1 MPSSAWMCATEP
13 AGRRRPAALRACVP
27 LLLAAGLMAFAPLA
41 RPAELE
47 AKVKAAYVFHVIK
60 FVDWPALPGD
70 ALTLCINGSDA
81 VSALLGDLAGKP
93 VKDRPLRILASLPA
107 DAAQCQVLYVGGPER
122 RWAELQP
129 RLRGHSVL
137 TLSDQDG
144 FARNGGIVGFYPEAG
159 RIRLEINPEAARQ
172 ANLRISA
179 KLLELARTVP

>member
-1 MPSSAWMCATEP
+1 MS
-13 AGRRRPAALRACVP
+13 
-27 LLLAAGLMAFAPLA
+27 LLLAAGLMVCVPPA
-41 RPAELE
+41 RSAELE

-70 ALTLCINGSDA
+70 TLTLCISGSDA

-93 VKDRPLRILASLPA
+93 VKERPLRILPGVPSDP
-107 DAAQCQVLYVGGPER
+107 AQCQVLYVGGSER
-122 RWAELQP
+122 RWVELQP
-129 RLRGHSVL
+129 RLRNHGVL
-137 TLSDQDG
+137 TVSDQDG
-144 FARNGGIVGFYPEAG
+144 FARNGGIIGFYPEAG